1 MSTTLA
7 QTVLPPVD
15 RTFADVLD
23 HLGGILPER
32 VYAFPPAGAAEPRD
46 VEAVRARSGRTCELI
61 DGVLVEKT
69 VGYLESRLAIVLGY
83 LLETFLE
90 EHDLG
95 IVLGEAG
102 TLEILPNQV
111 RAADI
116 SFLSWDHFPD
126 RQLPQEAVPAL
137 APDLAVEILSDG
149 NTEKEMERKLR
160 DYFEAGV
167 QLVWYIDPR
176 SRTARS
182 YTALDS
188 CKKIPE
194 NGPLSGGTVLPGFE
208 LSLDELFARAERRER

>member
-1 MSTTLA
+1 MATTLA

-23 HLGGILPER
+23 HLGGIPPER
-32 VYAFPPAGAAEPRD
+32 VYAFPPAGAAEPQD

-116 SFLSWDHFPD
+116 SFLSWDRFPD
-126 RQLPQEAVPAL
+126 RQLPQEPVPAL
-137 APDLAVEILSDG
+137 TPDLAVEILSEG
-149 NTEKEMERKLR
+149 NTAQEMERKLR

-176 SRTARS
+176 ARTARS
-182 YTALDS
+182 YTAPDS
-188 CKKIPE
+188 CRQVPE
-194 NGPLSGGTVLPGFE
+194 NGTLSGDTVLPGFE
-208 LSLDELFARAERRER
+208 LSLDELFARAERRGR